1 MRYAFEENRP
11 GTIRIS
17 MKEIPNGGAR
27 LVIADDGKR
36 VRSRR
41 VSEGLGM
48 KLTIA
53 MMRQLGGTCRYTNDD
68 GARFEADISA
78 ELPGATRGERV
89 RLRLAFNEGQLAQ
102 RTSPHRTR
110 SAWRK
115 AVTAPAAGHRPRLG
129 IGADFGAGGAQEAL
143 PHEPGV

>member
-1 MRYAFEENRP
+1 
-11 GTIRIS
+11 
-17 MKEIPNGGAR
+17 
-27 LVIADDGKR
+27 
-36 VRSRR
+36 
-41 VSEGLGM
+41 M

-78 ELPGATRGERV
+78 ECLGATRGERV

-115 AVTAPAAGHRPRLG
+115 AVTAPRQAIARASASAPISAL
-129 IGADFGAGGAQEAL
+129 AGAQEAL